1 MNSMD
6 KLNTKT
12 VATAGV
18 LLALS
23 VVTLFAATIVPGIEL
38 TLYAISSVYVAI
50 MLIEF
55 THSAG
60 WLFYFASVMLTFI
73 IVPNKAGLVPYT
85 IFFGIYAIIKYY
97 IENFKKI
104 SRPVELILK
113 LLFCNLMF
121 GLGVMF
127 FGEVFTGA
135 IQIPEVAFPIVIVG
149 AQVFFLAYDYL
160 LTLLI
165 GFYMKKRPKVQ
176 AS

>member
-1 MNSMD
+1 
-6 KLNTKT
+6 
-12 VATAGV
+12 
-18 LLALS
+18 
-23 VVTLFAATIVPGIEL
+23 
-38 TLYAISSVYVAI
+38 
-50 MLIEF
+50 
-55 THSAG
+55 
-60 WLFYFASVMLTFI
+60 MLTFI